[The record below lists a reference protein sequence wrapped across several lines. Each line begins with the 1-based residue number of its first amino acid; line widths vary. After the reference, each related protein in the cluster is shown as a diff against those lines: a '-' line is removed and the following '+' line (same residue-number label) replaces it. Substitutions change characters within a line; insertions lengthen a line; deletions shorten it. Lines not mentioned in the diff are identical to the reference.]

1 MEINKK
7 WIYLFSFFIVTY
19 ILQLT
24 ISKYI
29 SPIVK
34 PSYEYSFEN
43 FIIFTYL
50 FNSIVYFLKIIL
62 LYGFFKMCLFI
73 YDIKVEYSVLS
84 IVILAEIIKYT
95 LIKGTKIVSFYLSGK
110 TMSLEEFSNYESKFS
125 FTNIFNISGFEDF
138 KYIINFIDV
147 FDTIYVI
154 LIVLLFINYYK
165 LKPLKSFN
173 VIGLPYIILL
183 LTIGIFKTFM
193 SM

>member
-1 MEINKK
+1 MEKNKK
-7 WIYLFSFFIVTY
+7 WLYLLFFYIIVY

-50 FNSIVYFLKIIL
+50 FNSIIYFLKIIL

-73 YDIKVEYSVLS
+73 FDIKIEYSILT

-95 LIKGTKIVSFYLSGK
+95 LIKGTKIASFYLSG
-110 TMSLEEFSNYESKFS
+110 TMSLEEFSDYESKFS
-125 FTNIFNISGFEDF
+125 FTNIFNITGFEDF

-154 LIVLLFINYYK
+154 IIVLLFINYYK

-173 VIGLPYIILL
+173 IIGLPYIILL